1 MEEFKK
7 CIHDFR
13 VGLTPKCSERLFKVF
28 DIDRTGEISYNEF
41 LRNVRGEM
49 DEFRRGLAMQAFKII
64 DQDNSGVLD
73 ISDIKQ
79 KYNGKMHPKVISGEM
94 TEDEVLY
101 KFLDTFDQ
109 HHE

>member
-1 MEEFKK
+1 
-7 CIHDFR
+7 
-13 VGLTPKCSERLFKVF
+13 
-28 DIDRTGEISYNEF
+28 
-41 LRNVRGEM
+41 
-49 DEFRRGLAMQAFKII
+49 MQAFKII